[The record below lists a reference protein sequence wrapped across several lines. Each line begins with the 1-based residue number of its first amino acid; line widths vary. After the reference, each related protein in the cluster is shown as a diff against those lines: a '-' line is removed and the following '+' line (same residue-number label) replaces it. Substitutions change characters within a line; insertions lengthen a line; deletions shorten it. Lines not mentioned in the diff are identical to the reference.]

1 MVYFNQ
7 HIIFPIETR
16 VYISMLILVL
26 FLLVLAISFLG
37 IMIYQLSIAIRIRSE
52 RLRMSDRVQA
62 RRVEGKEE

>member
-7 HIIFPIETR
+7 HIIFPIETQ

-37 IMIYQLSIAIRIRSE
+37 IMIYQLSIAIRIQSE